1 MALPKFGKKRVCQN
15 CSVKFYDFNK
25 KTSIKCPQ
33 CNEECNID
41 EIDNVLSINSMTQLR
56 NKIPEKEKISN
67 DLEKDNSFSAV
78 DDINEDD
85 DEEVI
90 SLDEVE
96 EAETEN

>member
-15 CSVKFYDFNK
+15 CSTKFYDFNK

-33 CNEECNID
+33 CNEEHQID
-41 EIDNVLSINSMTQLR
+41 EVDNVLANNSITQFK
-56 NKIPEKEKISN
+56 NKSPEKEKISN
-67 DLEKDNSFSAV
+67 DLEEDNFSAA
-78 DDINEDD
+78 DDIEEN

-90 SLDEVE
+90 SLNEVE